1 MLMRSSPILWV
12 LIFALVTCCC
22 TAAAL
27 SFFPAQAQ
35 TSAPLVIVLTAD
47 GPISPAMAEYLARG
61 IQVAERRG
69 AEALILQLNT
79 PGGSVTTM
87 NVIVQ
92 DILSSQVPV
101 VVYVA
106 PRGGMA
112 ASAGTIITLA
122 GHAAAM
128 APETM
133 IGAASPVGSQGEDLG
148 ETMAAKEINALAATA
163 RSLSERRGSAAIA
176 LAESTIREAAAASAT
191 EALQDGLVDF
201 IATDLNDLLAQ
212 LDGFPVTIDGRTFSL
227 ATRGAVVEDLSIS
240 FIEQLLLI
248 LTNPS
253 IVFILLSVGVQA
265 ILIEISSPGGW
276 VAGFIGACCLALAAY
291 GIGVLPVNFFG
302 LLFIVIAFVLFILDI
317 KAPTHGGL
325 TAAGIGSLIVGGL
338 VLFNSPST
346 PSFQRVSVPLVIGVS
361 VFSGAVFFT
370 IMMIALRAQR
380 APILTGQESMIGRIG
395 VARSEI
401 NPTGSV
407 QVGGELWTA
416 ELSEDADPIPPGTRC
431 LVISVDGIRLRVRK
445 KDL

>member
-1 MLMRSSPILWV
+1 MQKFSFTWMLILFLTFGMLGLTRIAV
-12 LIFALVTCCC
+12 N
-22 TAAAL
+22 
-27 SFFPAQAQ
+27 PANAQ
-35 TSAPLVIVLTAD
+35 IDSPLVIVLTAD
-47 GPISPAMAEYLARG
+47 GPISPAMAEYLSRG
-61 IQVAERRG
+61 IQTAERRG
-69 AEALILQLNT
+69 AEAMIFQLNT
-79 PGGSVTTM
+79 PGGAVTTM
-87 NVIVQ
+87 NAMVQ
-92 DILSSQVPV
+92 DILASQVPV

-133 IGAASPVGSQGEDLG
+133 IGAASPVDSEGQDLN
-148 ETMAAKEINALAATA
+148 ETMAAKEQNALAATVRA
-163 RSLSERRGSAAIA
+163 LAERRGSEAVAF
-176 LAESTIREAAAASAT
+176 AEATIREASAASAN
-191 EALQDGLVDF
+191 EALEIGLIDF
-201 IATDLNDLLAQ
+201 IATDLNDLLS
-212 LDGFPVTIDGRTFSL
+212 LMDGFPVILNGETYALETSN
-227 ATRGAVVEDLSIS
+227 AQVENVSIS

-291 GIGVLPVNFFG
+291 GIGVLPVNWFG
-302 LLFIVIAFVLFILDI
+302 LGFIIIAFILFILDI

-346 PSFQRVSVPLVIGVS
+346 PSFQRVSVPLVVGVS
-361 VFSGAVFFT
+361 LFSGLVFFT
-370 IMMIALRAQR
+370 IMMIAVRAQR
-380 APILTGQESMIGRIG
+380 APVRTGQESMSGKMGI
-395 VARSEI
+395 ARSAI
-401 NPTGSV
+401 DPTGSV

-416 ELSEDADPIPPGTRC
+416 ELAPGEAPIPAGAR
-431 LVISVDGIRLRVRK
+431 VIVESAEGIRVIVRNK
-445 KDL
+445 NN

>member
-1 MLMRSSPILWV
+1 MQKFSFTWMLILFLTFGMLGLTRIAV
-12 LIFALVTCCC
+12 N
-22 TAAAL
+22 
-27 SFFPAQAQ
+27 PANAQ
-35 TSAPLVIVLTAD
+35 IDSPLVIVLTAD
-47 GPISPAMAEYLARG
+47 GPISPAMAEYLSRG
-61 IQVAERRG
+61 IQTAERRG
-69 AEALILQLNT
+69 AEAMIFQLNT
-79 PGGSVTTM
+79 PGGAVTTM
-87 NVIVQ
+87 NAMVQ
-92 DILSSQVPV
+92 DILASQVPV

-133 IGAASPVGSQGEDLG
+133 IGAASPVDSEGQDLN
-148 ETMAAKEINALAATA
+148 ETMAAKEQNALAATVRA
-163 RSLSERRGSAAIA
+163 LAERRGSEAVAF
-176 LAESTIREAAAASAT
+176 AEATIREASAASAN
-191 EALQDGLVDF
+191 EALEIGLIDF
-201 IATDLNDLLAQ
+201 IATDLNDLLS
-212 LDGFPVTIDGRTFSL
+212 LMDGFPVILNGETYALETSN
-227 ATRGAVVEDLSIS
+227 AQVENVSIS

-291 GIGVLPVNFFG
+291 GIGVLPVNWFG
-302 LLFIVIAFVLFILDI
+302 LGFIIIAFILFILDI

-346 PSFQRVSVPLVIGVS
+346 PSFQRVSVPLVVGVS
-361 VFSGAVFFT
+361 LFSGLVFFT
-370 IMMIALRAQR
+370 IMMIAVRAQR
-380 APILTGQESMIGRIG
+380 APVRTGQESMSGKMGI
-395 VARSEI
+395 ARSAI
-401 NPTGSV
+401 DPTGSV

-416 ELSEDADPIPPGTRC
+416 ELAPGEAPIPAGAR
-431 LVISVDGIRLRVRK
+431 VIVESAEGIRVIVRTK
-445 KDL
+445 NN